1 MGCEFCH
8 TVVLNADDLPTT
20 ALEQGGDG
28 VPGRTM
34 VLVPIHLGLIFLK
47 GVFFTVPPN
56 FQYQNEKRWATN
68 KRFCSREFSMNKRSS
83 LVEQRFSF

>member
-20 ALEQGGDG
+20 TLEQGGDG

-34 VLVPIHLGLIFLK
+34 VL
-47 GVFFTVPPN
+47 N
-56 FQYQNEKRWATN
+56 N
-68 KRFCSREFSMNKRSS
+68 SS
-83 LVEQRFSF
+83 WS

>member
-34 VLVPIHLGLIFLK
+34 VL
-47 GVFFTVPPN
+47 N
-56 FQYQNEKRWATN
+56 Y
-68 KRFCSREFSMNKRSS
+68 SS
-83 LVEQRFSF
+83 WS

>member
-8 TVVLNADDLPTT
+8 TVVLNADDLSTT

-34 VLVPIHLGLIFLK
+34 VLTNLPWTNISDSFIDF
-47 GVFFTVPPN
+47 VFDCLTNFTVM
-56 FQYQNEKRWATN
+56 F
-68 KRFCSREFSMNKRSS
+68 
-83 LVEQRFSF
+83 

>member
-1 MGCEFCH
+1 MILNNKSHREEHMGCEFCH

-34 VLVPIHLGLIFLK
+34 VL
-47 GVFFTVPPN
+47 N
-56 FQYQNEKRWATN
+56 N
-68 KRFCSREFSMNKRSS
+68 SS
-83 LVEQRFSF
+83 WS

>member
-34 VLVPIHLGLIFLK
+34 VL
-47 GVFFTVPPN
+47 
-56 FQYQNEKRWATN
+56 TN
-68 KRFCSREFSMNKRSS
+68 LPWTNISDSCRS
-83 LVEQRFSF
+83 LARKVRNRK

>member
-28 VPGRTM
+28 VPGRTL
-34 VLVPIHLGLIFLK
+34 VLSNLPIAGCFL
-47 GVFFTVPPN
+47 TVPSN
-56 FQYQNEKRWATN
+56 FQYQNEKRWARAAN
-68 KRFCSREFSMNKRSS
+68 
-83 LVEQRFSF
+83 QRFHSMEI